1 MKRKIFVHNYR
12 KTLFALLYTSTIPL
26 FSLSLN
32 DLIDLALQKNPDILS
47 AQNGYDSAC
56 LSLKTLNGAYAPQ
69 VSLSSSASLP
79 DEYKWDAPPDY
90 FSSSITYS
98 QPLPGGTTLGF
109 TGSFSFNSAD
119 IPEERHISQN
129 PGLSFSLTQS
139 LFPFWAQGKIKNPA
153 KLSAKQQKEYYYNQL
168 LYTKK
173 TVLQNLVQNYIYA
186 SVHKKQ
192 IQIHENSI
200 YLLDKQIE
208 TSNQLL
214 KTGAVNQARITE
226 LQSSKWSY
234 QQDLMSAKSGFMNYI
249 QSLNTVC
256 GTDFED
262 DSLSFEYKSLPDQ
275 DDFTKEIL
283 LATDN
288 ISDPLEES
296 YKLKMELLKT
306 NHALEKQSSAP
317 ALSLSVQ
324 PSWPFDPKKQ
334 EDWNDSCSP
343 SSWSATIGINL
354 SPLLSA
360 SVGIKEQQYEL
371 NCQAAEN
378 SFNAYII
385 QKKFVLQQYKTIL
398 DNYKAQFE
406 EISNLYKAGSAELKD
421 LESQFSA
428 GGVSELDF
436 DSVKVRV
443 ENCRLNMEIIELY
456 VWLYEVLCK
465 INL

>member
-1 MKRKIFVHNYR
+1 MRYKKSFCIFFVCCIFG
-12 KTLFALLYTSTIPL
+12 KS
-26 FSLSLN
+26 FSLSF
-32 DLIDLALQKNPDILS
+32 DELIELTLQNNTDILS
-47 AQNGYDSAC
+47 AQNGYDSAS

-79 DEYKWDAPPDY
+79 DEYKWDTTPDY

-119 IPEERHISQN
+119 ILEERCISQN
-129 PGLSFSLTQS
+129 PSLSFSLTQS

-153 KLSAKQQKEYYYNQL
+153 KLSSKQQKDYYYYQL

-173 TVLQNLVQNYIYA
+173 TVMQNLVQNYIYA

-214 KTGAVNQARITE
+214 KIGAVNQARITE

-234 QQDLMSAKSGFMNYI
+234 QQDLMSAKSSYISYI
-249 QSLNTVC
+249 QNLKTIC
-256 GTDFED
+256 GTEFKN
-262 DSLSFEYKSLPDQ
+262 DSLSFEHKSLPAQ

-283 LATDN
+283 SATDN
-288 ISDPLEES
+288 IADPLEES

-324 PSWPFDPKKQ
+324 PSWSFAPKKQ
-334 EDWNDSCSP
+334 DEWKEAWKDANSP
-343 SSWSATIGINL
+343 SSWSATIGVNL

-360 SVGIKEQQYEL
+360 SVSKNEQQYEL
-371 NCQAAEN
+371 NCQAAEK
-378 SFNAYII
+378 SFNAYIT
-385 QKKFVLQQYKTIL
+385 QKEFVLQQYKNIL
-398 DNYKAQFE
+398 DNYKPQLE
-406 EISNLYKAGSAELKD
+406 EISNLYNAGSAELKD

-428 GGVSELDF
+428 GAVSELDF
-436 DSVKVRV
+436 DSAKVRI
-443 ENCRLNMEIIELY
+443 ESCRLNMEIIELY